1 MSDQVTPSPGK
12 RRIGV
17 YVCHCGGNI
26 SDYVAVDRVVDAVKD
41 EADVVVAR
49 DAMFTC
55 SDVTQEEIAKDI
67 REQGLD
73 GLVVASCSPKLHTT
87 TFRGVARRGGLN
99 PYQYTQANIREQC
112 SWAHT
117 DDREGATGK
126 AIDLVRAAIA
136 RTRLSEAL
144 EPLVVET
151 TRRALVVGGGVAG
164 MRAAIG
170 LADMGLGV
178 FLVER
183 EAELGGWVGG
193 LPKMFPNGTDGHEL
207 ARQLQDEIRRRPA
220 INVFTRAE
228 VLEKT
233 GTYGNYQVTVR
244 AGGEQIRLDVG
255 QVIVA
260 TGFASYEPEPGELG
274 YGAPGVITLADF
286 TRMFDR
292 AGGPLV
298 YHGRPVKTIAYI
310 YCVGSRNEKHP
321 YCSRYCCSAAVHAS
335 LLVAARDPGVRQY
348 HLYRDMRTYGRHE
361 LEYIESR
368 RRGSVYM
375 KFADDDAPR
384 VSADGG
390 SLRVT
395 VRDLLTGGNELAI
408 GADLVVLVTGM
419 VPRDNE
425 ELTTTLKLPVGLD
438 GFYNEIHPKL
448 RPVETVVDG
457 VSICGACQGPKTVA
471 ESVASGLAAAAQAA
485 AVLKRGVAELDPQVA
500 FVHPEACTGC
510 GQCVEACPYSAIS
523 LLEHGP
529 AKVASIDAAACK
541 GCGGCVPSCPEDAI
555 DLAGYTDAQIRS
567 MIDSLLIGSEA

>member
-26 SDYVAVDRVVDAVKD
+26 SDYVDVDRVIDAVKD

-126 AIDLVRAAIA
+126 AISLVRAAVA
-136 RTRLSEAL
+136 RTRLSEPL

-151 TRRALVVGGGVAG
+151 TGRAVVVGGGVAG

-183 EAELGGWVGG
+183 EAELGGWVGD

-207 ARQLQDEIRRRPA
+207 ARRLQDEIHRRPA

-228 VLEKT
+228 VVEKT

-260 TGFASYEPEPGELG
+260 TGFASYEPEPGEFG
-274 YGAPGVITLADF
+274 YGAPGVVTLADF
-286 TRMFDR
+286 TRMLDE
-292 AGGPLV
+292 AGSPLV

-310 YCVGSRNEKHP
+310 YCVGSRNETHP

-335 LLVAARDPGVRQY
+335 LLVTAADPGVRQY

-375 KFADDDAPR
+375 KFADDEPPLVTSD
-384 VSADGG
+384 DG

-395 VRDLLTGGNELAI
+395 VRDLLTGGDQLAI
-408 GADLVVLVTGM
+408 GPDLVVLVTGM
-419 VPRDNE
+419 VPRDNA
-425 ELTTTLKLPVGLD
+425 ELTTALKLPVGLD
-438 GFYNEIHPKL
+438 GFFNEIHPKL

-457 VSICGACQGPKTVA
+457 LSICGACQGPKSVA
-471 ESVASGLAAAAQAA
+471 ESTASGLAAAAHAA
-485 AVLKRGVAELDPQVA
+485 GVLKRGVAELDPEVA
-500 FVHPEACTGC
+500 VVTAARCDACGEC
-510 GQCVEACPYSAIS
+510 IASCPFEAIS
-523 LLEHGP
+523 LHGDGGR
-529 AKVASIDAAACK
+529 ALIDPSACK
-541 GCGGCVPSCPEDAI
+541 GCGGCVPVCPKDAI
-555 DLAGYTDAQIRS
+555 DLLGYSDAQIRS
-567 MIDSLLIGSEA
+567 MIDALSMEVPA